1 MYSAVN
7 EWNVLIN
14 VSQIKWVGSG
24 IQVLLLIFYAL
35 DLSIIERRVVKCAT
49 IIVGLS
55 TSSCSSISFGFL
67 YVEALLLDVYRFR
80 IDIFSF

>member
-1 MYSAVN
+1 MYSVVN

-24 IQVLLLIFYAL
+24 IQVLLLIFCAL
-35 DLSIIERRVVKCAT
+35 DLSIIERRVVKSAA

-55 TSSCSSISFGFL
+55 ASCSSISFGFL
-67 YVEALLLDVYRFR
+67 YFEALLLDVYRYR